1 MNQSVQG
8 GGRGRQRVG
17 VTLVLLSQAEA
28 GEELGEGYGAA
39 PRTTLQ
45 GRLQSGRWGE
55 PGVEVTQTEAR
66 RRHVSGPGRNPF
78 SEHWL
83 WRLGSG
89 RGRAPALEP
98 VPPSTSS

>member
-8 GGRGRQRVG
+8 GRRGRQRVG

-45 GRLQSGRWGE
+45 GRLQSGWG
-55 PGVEVTQTEAR
+55 GSRV
-66 RRHVSGPGRNPF
+66 
-78 SEHWL
+78 
-83 WRLGSG
+83 WR
-89 RGRAPALEP
+89 
-98 VPPSTSS
+98 